1 MDTRSEQYG
10 HAPAAL
16 GAALRRL
23 FLRAPVFLP
32 LLTVVG
38 ALVGSWLWSLSVLAV
53 LLAAALRLWRI
64 GLACLLC
71 GALAWLQ
78 QERQQMAAEEWQ
90 AHLATHDVVE
100 FSGTVVRELRNGC
113 MIDTNRGGARVVVR
127 GDNATWRQGSRVMV
141 MAEPS
146 TPRPALVHGM
156 FDAARWMKQQGI
168 AADLQL
174 VTGEYM
180 GVNPFSWAA
189 VSGVAS
195 AVRESLAQRIMP
207 PGTEDDARRQVLCA
221 LVLGDKSRAEDE
233 TMLDFRRGGCLH
245 AFAVSGLHV
254 GLLAGILWF
263 ILRKCRVGVQ
273 VSRVIVLVVCGGYVV
288 MTGFSVPAVRA
299 FMMMAL
305 VLLGNM
311 LHRRVSLLNIWSFV
325 ALLILL
331 IQPYQ
336 IYNAGFQLS
345 FVVYAAIC
353 VGARLALRETPWF
366 GPDDYIPYRIRT
378 AGERRF
384 SAFELAVRGTV
395 IISLWAWLASLPIT
409 MAQFHTFNAHSFITN
424 ILITPILPLVMSSGL
439 AAMILGSVPWMGP
452 MLTQL
457 ALYSAQGLISLV
469 ALCGA
474 MPAAYLPAQI
484 PQPTERIALL
494 STGYGESACQLGNGG
509 LLIAAG
515 NGQTARFNVE
525 PAIFHAGFT
534 PSALL
539 LPRPSARRTEMAAVL
554 SATWPRL
561 QVLDADKLAGTT
573 TLQTHAGRFCIYA
586 PPSDLPRKP
595 MDNVAPIV
603 AWQRAQSRVLYVGDA
618 SLLTFENLP
627 ASERRADVLILGRNQ
642 RMPVA
647 DAELI
652 RATGASTIILLP
664 SAATLFPDTQ
674 ALAPAEVLLMPA
686 YPSIHYLD

>member
-1 MDTRSEQYG
+1 MDARAEQYG
-10 HAPAAL
+10 HAPMAL
-16 GAALRRL
+16 GAVLRRL

-38 ALVGSWLWSLSVLAV
+38 ALLSSWFWSLSVLAV
-53 LLAAALRLWRI
+53 LLAVGLRLWRI

-78 QERQQMAAEEWQ
+78 QEYQQGTTADLQ
-90 AHLATHDVVE
+90 AQLATHDVVE
-100 FSGTVVRELRNGC
+100 VSGTVVRELRNGC
-113 MIDTNRGGARVVVR
+113 IINADHSGARIVVR
-127 GDNATWRQGSRVMV
+127 GDNATWRQGSRVLLK
-141 MAEPS
+141 AEAS

-174 VTGEYM
+174 VKGEYQGM
-180 GVNPFSWAA
+180 SPFSWAS
-189 VSGVAS
+189 VCGVAS

-207 PGTEDDARRQVLCA
+207 PGTEEDARRQVLCA
-221 LVLGDKSRAEDE
+221 LVLGDKSRAEEE

-305 VLLGNM
+305 VLIGNM
-311 LHRRVSLLNIWSFV
+311 LHRRVSLLNIWSLV
-325 ALLILL
+325 AMLILL
-331 IQPYQ
+331 MQPYQ

-353 VGARLALRETPWF
+353 AGARLALRETPWF

-378 AGERRF
+378 VGERRF

-395 IISLWAWLASLPIT
+395 IISLWAWLVSLPIT
-409 MAQFHTFNAHSFITN
+409 MAQFHTLNAHSFITN
-424 ILITPILPLVMSSGL
+424 ILITPMLPLVMSSGL
-439 AAMILGSVPWMGP
+439 AAMILGSVPWLGP

-457 ALYSAQGLISLV
+457 ALYSAQSLISLV
-469 ALCGA
+469 ALCGGL
-474 MPAAYLPAQI
+474 PAAYLPAQI

-509 LLIAAG
+509 LLIASG

-525 PAIFHAGFT
+525 PAIFHSGFT

-539 LPRPSARRTEMAAVL
+539 LPRPLARRAEMAAVL
-554 SATWPRL
+554 TATWPQL
-561 QVLDADKLAGTT
+561 LVLDADKLAGKT
-573 TLQTHAGRFCIYA
+573 TLQTSAGSFCIYA
-586 PPSDLPRKP
+586 PPADLPRKP

-618 SLLTFENLP
+618 SLLSFENLP
-627 ASERRADVLILGRNQ
+627 ESERRADVLILGMNQ

-652 RATGASTIILLP
+652 LATGASTIILLP
-664 SAATLFPDTQ
+664 SASKLFPDTQ
-674 ALAPAEVLLMPA
+674 VLAPAEVLRMPVR
-686 YPSIHYLD
+686 PSIHYLD